1 MHQTLKNTL
10 IGLTI
15 IAAMILGSG
24 LLLFNTVFVSY
35 YFGFFPYL
43 VLFFLIVNAA
53 FFFFFF
59 KSIKKSDTQFIRIF
73 MGAAGIKILLYFL
86 IVLIYILAKPQYAI
100 PFSITLLLL
109 YFIFTAYDL
118 FVMLKLMKRKK
129 ENKSFPNHM
138 SN

>member
-1 MHQTLKNTL
+1 MHKTLKNTL
-10 IGLTI
+10 IVLTV
-15 IAAMILGSG
+15 IAVMILGFG
-24 LLLFNTVFVSY
+24 LLLFNTIFVSY

-59 KSIKKSDTQFIRIF
+59 RSIKKSDALFIRIF
-73 MGAAGIKILLYFL
+73 MGAAGVKTILYFL
-86 IVLIYILAKPQYAI
+86 IVLIYILTKPQYAI

-129 ENKSFPNHM
+129 ENKSFPNQM

>member
-1 MHQTLKNTL
+1 MIQTLKNTL
-10 IGLTI
+10 IVLTV
-15 IAAMILGSG
+15 IAAIILGLG
-24 LLLFNTVFVSY
+24 LLLFNTVFVPY

-43 VLFFLIVNAA
+43 VLFFLIVNAV

-59 KSIKKSDTQFIRIF
+59 RSMKKSDTQFIRIF
-73 MGAAGIKILLYFL
+73 MGAAGIKTLLYFL
-86 IVLIYILAKPQYAI
+86 IVLIYILTKPQYAI

-109 YFIFTAYDL
+109 YLIFTAYDL
-118 FVMLKLMKRKK
+118 FIMLKLMKRKK